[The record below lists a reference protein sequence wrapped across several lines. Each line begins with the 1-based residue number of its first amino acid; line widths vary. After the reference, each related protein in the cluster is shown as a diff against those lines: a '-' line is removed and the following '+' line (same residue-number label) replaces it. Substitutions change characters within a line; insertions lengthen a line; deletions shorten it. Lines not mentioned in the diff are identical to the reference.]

1 MKADGIGARVTRKE
15 DHRFPTGNGQYTD
28 DITLPHQS
36 YAAFVRS
43 PHAHATINS
52 IDSKAAAAMP
62 GVLAIFTGKD
72 IAATGIGGLP
82 CGWLIN
88 NKDGS
93 PMKEPPHH
101 ILAVDKAR
109 YVGDQ
114 VAIVVAETLEQARA
128 AAEAVEVD
136 YGVLPA
142 VVNTATASKAKA
154 SVHDA
159 AADNVC
165 YVWGHGDGAAV
176 DKAIA
181 SAHKVSTLDI
191 VNNRL
196 IPNFSKPFMTVIN
209 YKLFLFI

>member
-1 MKADGIGARVTRKE
+1 
-15 DHRFPTGNGQYTD
+15 
-28 DITLPHQS
+28 
-36 YAAFVRS
+36 
-43 PHAHATINS
+43 
-52 IDSKAAAAMP
+52 MP

-142 VVNTATASKAKA
+142 VVDTATASKAKA
-154 SVHDA
+154 SVPMPRPTMSVMCGA
-159 AADNVC
+159 WRRC
-165 YVWGHGDGAAV
+165 RGGQGHGV
-176 DKAIA
+176 
-181 SAHKVSTLDI
+181 SHKVSTLDI

-196 IPNFSKPFMTVIN
+196 IPNAIEPRAANAAYDKSSDSYTLYVANQNPHVERLLMCALCLAFPSTKCGW
-209 YKLFLFI
+209 